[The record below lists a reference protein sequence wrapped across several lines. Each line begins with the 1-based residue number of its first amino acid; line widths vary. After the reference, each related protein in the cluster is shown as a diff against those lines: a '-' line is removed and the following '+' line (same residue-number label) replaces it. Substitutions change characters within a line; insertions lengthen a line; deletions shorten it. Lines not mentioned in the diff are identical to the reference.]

1 MRGIPIVKWDLMQL
15 HNFTYSQEHG
25 IKLSAKNEK
34 KSLASLVMKGI
45 LIIKKKILISFGLKT
60 LLKT

>member
-1 MRGIPIVKWDLMQL
+1 MQGKLDVYCSMRGIPIVKWDMMQL

-45 LIIKKKILISFGLKT
+45 LIIKKKF
-60 LLKT
+60 